1 MKPRRSYLPRIPN
14 LVTIRTSCKPGSV
27 PRIALMQ
34 DRGEWRVTSVVVR
47 DSAAS
52 GSATGLVHRTQILG
66 GLINE
71 YQNARLNG

>member
-1 MKPRRSYLPRIPN
+1 
-14 LVTIRTSCKPGSV
+14 
-27 PRIALMQ
+27 MQ

-52 GSATGLVHRTQILG
+52 GSATGLIRRTQILG